1 MTAISLLVF
10 LTCSPIC
17 NSPRSPLLRRQK
29 SCWLTA
35 ATSTIL
41 PQFFGGVSKVMR
53 HLSIAMCYIWTSASH
68 TRRNHLLV
76 CSSEMLF
83 HPKMVSSINFYDDQ
97 CDIDVSSSRWR
108 YERFFFL
115 CQVYVEVQRNVLI
128 CVQYA
133 SGNTV
138 ARDISQP

>member
-1 MTAISLLVF
+1 M
-10 LTCSPIC
+10 
-17 NSPRSPLLRRQK
+17 
-29 SCWLTA
+29 
-35 ATSTIL
+35 
-41 PQFFGGVSKVMR
+41 
-53 HLSIAMCYIWTSASH
+53 LS
-68 TRRNHLLV
+68 NL
-76 CSSEMLF
+76 
-83 HPKMVSSINFYDDQ
+83 KMVSLINFYDDQ
-97 CDIDVSSSRWR
+97 WNIDVPWSRWR